1 MGSSSFAL
9 QRPACLRHADAL
21 SRLSSGIRRGHARAR
36 RLLGPLVA
44 CHSTPRPWRAVLPVC
59 STSELGLS
67 VGGGR
72 LDIGYRLSRRHSEA
86 WPRASGRGGAEET
99 ATSPDPPPMMLFS
112 DFIASKSS
120 VPPLSSNKTAV
131 SDTEMDALI
140 ERTSEVLQDAVE
152 ALQQVRAREARGVRG
167 AMAAPSEG
175 VANGD
180 AKGTP
185 QGTAKSTAGRRPS
198 FLSGLTVGGE
208 REVHVEGSQAGAA
221 KSAREPSAPN
231 SPPST
236 SSSPSSGSID
246 GWFRGKVDAGSL
258 MAQQSASAKASP
270 SRLEFKEKDQMPSV
284 LEFTAH
290 MEAPEASV
298 MAMNEVFPEHLAL
311 RFQSE
316 LFSDG
321 TASSPATG
329 LNQPSISAAEETS
342 TSSTTTSGEEFGPNG
357 YWHRWTE
364 VSGQNEKGTVVW
376 TERWWEVSDWSGMKE
391 LGAEKY
397 GMNEQGDVWRET
409 WTEKIVI
416 EEKSKKPMVLRSAHK
431 WARAAGGREWE
442 ERWEEQ
448 YWSGGKT
455 QKICD
460 KWGREGQEVWH
471 SAWGEDYAGEGT
483 DHCVKWTN
491 QWAES
496 NGNKWGDK
504 WREEFQGG
512 VGDKTGETWSEPV
525 GQEKY
530 QRWWGERHMGE
541 GRVQKYGNSTTGE
554 SWDVVEEMDTYY
566 NPIPHFTYEMALSHS
581 PQLHDVPTLPIDEEI
596 IF

>member
-1 MGSSSFAL
+1 
-9 QRPACLRHADAL
+9 
-21 SRLSSGIRRGHARAR
+21 
-36 RLLGPLVA
+36 
-44 CHSTPRPWRAVLPVC
+44 
-59 STSELGLS
+59 
-67 VGGGR
+67 
-72 LDIGYRLSRRHSEA
+72 
-86 WPRASGRGGAEET
+86 
-99 ATSPDPPPMMLFS
+99 MMLFS

-120 VPPLSSNKTAV
+120 ALPSSSDKTVV
-131 SDTEMDALI
+131 SDKDMDALI
-140 ERTSEVLQDAVE
+140 ERTSGVLQDAVE
-152 ALQQVRAREARGVRG
+152 ALQQVRAREAREARG
-167 AMAAPSEG
+167 AKEAKEAKGAVAAPTER
-175 VANGD
+175 VAGGG
-180 AKGTP
+180 AKG
-185 QGTAKSTAGRRPS
+185 TAGRRPS
-198 FLSGLTVGGE
+198 FLSGSTGGSE
-208 REVHVEGSQAGAA
+208 RELGAEGGGA
-221 KSAREPSAPN
+221 SAPAQGPSAQS
-231 SPPST
+231 SPPSSFSSA
-236 SSSPSSGSID
+236 SSSSID
-246 GWFRGKVDAGSL
+246 GWFRGKVDAGPL
-258 MAQQSASAKASP
+258 MAQRSAAAKASP
-270 SRLEFKEKDQMPSV
+270 GELKFKEKEQMPSV
-284 LEFTAH
+284 LEFTAR
-290 MEAPEASV
+290 MEAPEESV
-298 MAMNEVFPEHLAL
+298 MAMNEMFPEHLAL
-311 RFQSE
+311 RFQSDV
-316 LFSDG
+316 FSDG
-321 TASSPATG
+321 AASS
-329 LNQPSISAAEETS
+329 LAAELGQASEEEADKTS
-342 TSSTTTSGEEFGPNG
+342 SSSTTTSGEEFGPNG

-416 EEKSKKPMVLRSAHK
+416 EGKSKKPMVLRSAHK

-455 QKICD
+455 QKVCD
-460 KWGREGQEVWH
+460 KWGREGDEVWH
-471 SAWGEDYAGEGT
+471 AAWGEDYAGEGT

-504 WREEFQGG
+504 WREEFQNGL
-512 VGDKTGETWSEPV
+512 GDKTGETWSEPL

>member
-1 MGSSSFAL
+1 
-9 QRPACLRHADAL
+9 
-21 SRLSSGIRRGHARAR
+21 
-36 RLLGPLVA
+36 
-44 CHSTPRPWRAVLPVC
+44 
-59 STSELGLS
+59 
-67 VGGGR
+67 
-72 LDIGYRLSRRHSEA
+72 
-86 WPRASGRGGAEET
+86 
-99 ATSPDPPPMMLFS
+99 MMLFS
-112 DFIASKSS
+112 DFIASKSIA
-120 VPPLSSNKTAV
+120 PPSSSEKTAV
-131 SDTEMDALI
+131 SDVEMDALI
-140 ERTSEVLQDAVE
+140 ERTSGVLKDAVE
-152 ALQQVRAREARGVRG
+152 ALQQVRAREAGGAKG
-167 AMAAPSEG
+167 AMAPPSERADKVTAMDAASGADNG
-175 VANGD
+175 VA
-180 AKGTP
+180 
-185 QGTAKSTAGRRPS
+185 KSASGRRPS
-198 FLSGLTVGGE
+198 FLSGSTVGRVGE
-208 REVHVEGSQAGAA
+208 VGGGGGQSGS
-221 KSAREPSAPN
+221 SAPAGDLSAQKP
-231 SPPST
+231 SP
-236 SSSPSSGSID
+236 SSSPSSSSID
-246 GWFRGKVDAGSL
+246 GWFRGKVDAGPL
-258 MAQQSASAKASP
+258 MAQSAAAKAS
-270 SRLEFKEKDQMPSV
+270 SSELKFKEKEQMPSV
-284 LEFTAH
+284 LEFTARV
-290 MEAPEASV
+290 EAPEASV
-298 MAMNEVFPEHLAL
+298 MGMNEVFPEHLAL

-316 LFSDG
+316 VFSDAS
-321 TASSPATG
+321 ASSPVSG
-329 LNQPSISAAEETS
+329 LHQESTTAEAGTS
-342 TSSTTTSGEEFGPNG
+342 SSTTTSGEEFGPNG

-364 VSGQNEKGTVVW
+364 VSGLNEKGTVVW

-416 EEKSKKPMVLRSAHK
+416 EGKSKKPMVLRSAHK

-455 QKICD
+455 QKVCD
-460 KWGREGQEVWH
+460 KWGREGNEVWH

-504 WREEFQGG
+504 WREEFQDG